1 MKETPSAAEQMIRAT
16 YSSPTLIGEGSG
28 SPLLDRAR
36 KMISEDFPNAKERAA
51 KARNK
56 TAIFPR

>member
-1 MKETPSAAEQMIRAT
+1 MIRAT

-36 KMISEDFPNAKERAA
+36 AMISEDFPNAKERAA